1 MVETGMMPTSTPQ
14 HLAAANTIEPH
25 PHHHHPQSLLPYH
38 HPSLGPL
45 GLQHPALPSRPIS
58 PDSLERM
65 KQDES
70 KTKEPH
76 TMVES
81 ENNSSEKLPL
91 LDSSSKSQLD
101 KMSQESNKIQPLDS
115 DPVNNNN
122 NNNVELQH
130 ST

>member
-1 MVETGMMPTSTPQ
+1 
-14 HLAAANTIEPH
+14 
-25 PHHHHPQSLLPYH
+25 
-38 HPSLGPL
+38 
-45 GLQHPALPSRPIS
+45 
-58 PDSLERM
+58 M

-76 TMVES
+76 TMKTKEPHIMMEP

-115 DPVNNNN
+115 DPAINNN

>member
-1 MVETGMMPTSTPQ
+1 
-14 HLAAANTIEPH
+14 
-25 PHHHHPQSLLPYH
+25 
-38 HPSLGPL
+38 
-45 GLQHPALPSRPIS
+45 
-58 PDSLERM
+58 M
-65 KQDES
+65 KQDERETKEPLTM

-115 DPVNNNN
+115 DPAINNN